1 MKLHELGSNRPT
13 EQVAK
18 VFESILGDRVD
29 FSGINRAKAR
39 RMLDKVQALVR
50 EHKNSPSRHY
60 SERNPDYMRLVMM
73 GQALTSVISEG
84 KVKELAAD
92 IADSKMSAADFLAK
106 YKKTKAE
113 AKKEISGQKE
123 KVKEAADVTDYTPKS
138 QGGSRK
144 ELLAKYAK
152 SGSAKHAEAARRAGA
167 TQAELKSAK
176 SKALGEAIIPGSTA
190 VPGAPAVPGAA
201 PGTAQTPQQA
211 DAAKKAQAAQ
221 SAQAIAAT
229 KDPKLKMALGK
240 AAKGQ
245 NLNPDEQKQVAGAAL
260 MKTEARL
267 RRRLREENELQK
279 SQTILAMQDMVDRIQ
294 KMTEDVSE
302 MQFKDLPA
310 IVQTLKNEGN
320 QDQAT
325 QLQTSTSAALTQ
337 LLQSLQ
343 EGKTQMEQS
352 QGILTGQASQ
362 IPGMEAGAAPG
373 GLPSPDDLDG
383 ADGMGGEPELPLMP
397 DDDEDELPAVKLG
410 RERR

>member
-92 IADSKMSAADFLAK
+92 IADSKMSTTNFLAK
-106 YKKTKAE
+106 YKKTKAA
-113 AKKEISGQKE
+113 AKKEISGPKE
-123 KVKEAADVTDYTPKS
+123 KVKEAADVTDYNPKS

-190 VPGAPAVPGAA
+190 APGAPAVPGT
-201 PGTAQTPQQA
+201 PQTPQQA

-362 IPGMEAGAAPG
+362 IPGMDAGAAPG

>member
-92 IADSKMSAADFLAK
+92 IADSKMSAADFLTK

-113 AKKEISGQKE
+113 AKKEISSPKE
-123 KVKEAADVTDYTPKS
+123 KVKEAADVTDYNPKS

-176 SKALGEAIIPGSTA
+176 SKSLGEAIIPGSTA
-190 VPGAPAVPGAA
+190 VPGAA
-201 PGTAQTPQQA
+201 PGTPQTPQQA

-245 NLNPDEQKQVAGAAL
+245 NLNPDEQKQVSGAAL

-362 IPGMEAGAAPG
+362 IPGMDAGAAPG

>member
-84 KVKELAAD
+84 KVKELVAD

-106 YKKTKAE
+106 YKKTKAA

-190 VPGAPAVPGAA
+190 VPGAA
-201 PGTAQTPQQA
+201 PGTPQTPQQA
-211 DAAKKAQAAQ
+211 DAAKKAQVAQ

-362 IPGMEAGAAPG
+362 IPGMDAGAAPG
-373 GLPSPDDLDG
+373 SLPSPDDLDG

>member
-92 IADSKMSAADFLAK
+92 IADSKMSATNFLAK
-106 YKKTKAE
+106 YKKTKAA
-113 AKKEISGQKE
+113 AKKEISGPKE
-123 KVKEAADVTDYTPKS
+123 KVKEAADVTDYNPKS

-190 VPGAPAVPGAA
+190 APGAPAVPGT
-201 PGTAQTPQQA
+201 PQTPQQA

-362 IPGMEAGAAPG
+362 IPGMDAGAAPG

>member
-1 MKLHELGSNRPT
+1 MKLHELGSSRPT

-113 AKKEISGQKE
+113 AKKEISSQKE

-152 SGSAKHAEAARRAGA
+152 SGSAKPCWRH
-167 TQAELKSAK
+167 
-176 SKALGEAIIPGSTA
+176 
-190 VPGAPAVPGAA
+190 
-201 PGTAQTPQQA
+201 
-211 DAAKKAQAAQ
+211 
-221 SAQAIAAT
+221 
-229 KDPKLKMALGK
+229 
-240 AAKGQ
+240 
-245 NLNPDEQKQVAGAAL
+245 
-260 MKTEARL
+260 
-267 RRRLREENELQK
+267 
-279 SQTILAMQDMVDRIQ
+279 
-294 KMTEDVSE
+294 
-302 MQFKDLPA
+302 
-310 IVQTLKNEGN
+310 
-320 QDQAT
+320 
-325 QLQTSTSAALTQ
+325 TS
-337 LLQSLQ
+337 
-343 EGKTQMEQS
+343 
-352 QGILTGQASQ
+352 
-362 IPGMEAGAAPG
+362 
-373 GLPSPDDLDG
+373 
-383 ADGMGGEPELPLMP
+383 
-397 DDDEDELPAVKLG
+397 
-410 RERR
+410 

>member
-1 MKLHELGSNRPT
+1 MKLHELGSSRPT

-84 KVKELAAD
+84 KVKELVAD
-92 IADSKMSAADFLAK
+92 IADSKMSAADFQAK

-190 VPGAPAVPGAA
+190 VPGAA
-201 PGTAQTPQQA
+201 PGTPQTPQQA
-211 DAAKKAQAAQ
+211 DAAKKAQVAQ

-245 NLNPDEQKQVAGAAL
+245 HLNPDEQKQVAGAAL

-362 IPGMEAGAAPG
+362 IPGMDAGAAPG

-383 ADGMGGEPELPLMP
+383 ADDMGAGPELPLMP

>member
-1 MKLHELGSNRPT
+1 MKLHELGSSRPT

-123 KVKEAADVTDYTPKS
+123 KVKEAADVTDYNPKS

-176 SKALGEAIIPGSTA
+176 SKSLGEAIIPGSTA
-190 VPGAPAVPGAA
+190 VPGAA
-201 PGTAQTPQQA
+201 PGTPQTPQQA

-362 IPGMEAGAAPG
+362 IPGMDAGAAPG

-383 ADGMGGEPELPLMP
+383 ADDMGAGPELPLMP

>member
-113 AKKEISGQKE
+113 AKKEISGPKE
-123 KVKEAADVTDYTPKS
+123 KVKEAADVTDFNPKS

-144 ELLAKYAK
+144 ELRAKYAK

-176 SKALGEAIIPGSTA
+176 SKSLGEAIIPGSTA
-190 VPGAPAVPGAA
+190 VPGAPAA
-201 PGTAQTPQQA
+201 PGTPQTPQQA

-362 IPGMEAGAAPG
+362 IPGMDAGAAPG

>member
-84 KVKELAAD
+84 KVKELVAD

-106 YKKTKAE
+106 YKKTKAA

-123 KVKEAADVTDYTPKS
+123 KVKEAADVTDYNPKS
-138 QGGSRK
+138 QGGSRN

-190 VPGAPAVPGAA
+190 VPGAA
-201 PGTAQTPQQA
+201 PGTPQTPQQA

-362 IPGMEAGAAPG
+362 IPGMDAGAAPG
-373 GLPSPDDLDG
+373 SLPSPDDLDG

>member
-84 KVKELAAD
+84 KVKELVAD

-123 KVKEAADVTDYTPKS
+123 KVKEAADVTDYNPKS

-190 VPGAPAVPGAA
+190 VPGAA
-201 PGTAQTPQQA
+201 PGTPQTPQQA
-211 DAAKKAQAAQ
+211 DAAKKAQVAQ

-362 IPGMEAGAAPG
+362 IPGMDASGSPG

>member
-92 IADSKMSAADFLAK
+92 IADSKMSAADFLTK

-113 AKKEISGQKE
+113 AKKEISGKKE
-123 KVKEAADVTDYTPKS
+123 KVEEAADVTDYNPKS

-176 SKALGEAIIPGSTA
+176 AKALGEAIIPGSTA
-190 VPGAPAVPGAA
+190 VPGAPAVPGT
-201 PGTAQTPQQA
+201 PQTPQQA

-229 KDPKLKMALGK
+229 KDPKLKIALGK

-362 IPGMEAGAAPG
+362 IPGMDAGAAPG

-383 ADGMGGEPELPLMP
+383 ADGMGAGPDLPLMP

>member
-84 KVKELAAD
+84 KVKELVAD

-123 KVKEAADVTDYTPKS
+123 KVKEAADVTDYNPKS

-176 SKALGEAIIPGSTA
+176 SKSLGEAIIPGSTA
-190 VPGAPAVPGAA
+190 VPGAA
-201 PGTAQTPQQA
+201 PGTPQTPQQA

-337 LLQSLQ
+337 LLHSLQ

-362 IPGMEAGAAPG
+362 IPGMDAGAAPG

-383 ADGMGGEPELPLMP
+383 ADGMGAGPELPLMP

>member
-1 MKLHELGSNRPT
+1 MKLHELGSSRPT

-92 IADSKMSAADFLAK
+92 IADSKMSAANFLAK

-113 AKKEISGQKE
+113 AKKEMSGQKE
-123 KVKEAADVTDYTPKS
+123 KVKEAADVTDYNPKS

-176 SKALGEAIIPGSTA
+176 SKSLGEAIIPGSTA
-190 VPGAPAVPGAA
+190 VPGAA
-201 PGTAQTPQQA
+201 PGTPQTPQQA

-362 IPGMEAGAAPG
+362 IPGMDAGAAPG

-383 ADGMGGEPELPLMP
+383 ADGMGAGPELPLMP

>member
-113 AKKEISGQKE
+113 AKKEISGPKE
-123 KVKEAADVTDYTPKS
+123 KVKEAADVTDFNPKS

-176 SKALGEAIIPGSTA
+176 SKSLGEAIIPGSTA
-190 VPGAPAVPGAA
+190 VPGAPAVPGT
-201 PGTAQTPQQA
+201 PQTPQQA

-229 KDPKLKMALGK
+229 KDPKLKIALGK

-362 IPGMEAGAAPG
+362 IPGMDAGAAPG

>member
-84 KVKELAAD
+84 KVKELVAD

-113 AKKEISGQKE
+113 AKKEISGPKE
-123 KVKEAADVTDYTPKS
+123 KVKEAADVTDYNPKS

-176 SKALGEAIIPGSTA
+176 SKSLGEAIIPGSTA
-190 VPGAPAVPGAA
+190 VPGAA
-201 PGTAQTPQQA
+201 PGTPQTPQQA

-362 IPGMEAGAAPG
+362 IPGMDAGAAPG

-383 ADGMGGEPELPLMP
+383 ADGMGDGPELPLMP

>member
-73 GQALTSVISEG
+73 GQALTSVISES

-92 IADSKMSAADFLAK
+92 IADRKMSAAVFLAK
-106 YKKTKAE
+106 YNKTKA
-113 AKKEISGQKE
+113 AAQKEISGPKE
-123 KVKEAADVTDYTPKS
+123 KVKEATDVTDYNPKS
-138 QGGSRK
+138 QGGSRNA
-144 ELLAKYAK
+144 LLAKYAK

-176 SKALGEAIIPGSTA
+176 SKSLGEAIIPGSTA
-190 VPGAPAVPGAA
+190 VPGAA
-201 PGTAQTPQQA
+201 PGTPQTPQQA
-211 DAAKKAQAAQ
+211 DAAKKAQVAQ

-229 KDPKLKMALGK
+229 KDPELKMALGK
-240 AAKGQ
+240 AVKNQ
-245 NLNPDEQKQVAGAAL
+245 NLSPDEQKKVAGAAL

-362 IPGMEAGAAPG
+362 IPGMDAGAAPG

>member
-1 MKLHELGSNRPT
+1 MKLHELGSSRPT

-29 FSGINRAKAR
+29 FSSINRAKAR

-73 GQALTSVISEG
+73 GQALTSVITEG

-123 KVKEAADVTDYTPKS
+123 KVKEAADVTDYNPKS

-190 VPGAPAVPGAA
+190 VPGAA
-201 PGTAQTPQQA
+201 PGTPQTPQQA

-362 IPGMEAGAAPG
+362 IPGMDAGTAPG
-373 GLPSPDDLDG
+373 ALPSPDELDG
-383 ADGMGGEPELPLMP
+383 ADGMGGAPELPLMP

>member
-1 MKLHELGSNRPT
+1 MKLHELGSSRPT

-84 KVKELAAD
+84 KVKELVAD

-123 KVKEAADVTDYTPKS
+123 KVKEAADVTDYNPKS

-190 VPGAPAVPGAA
+190 VPGAA
-201 PGTAQTPQQA
+201 PGTPQTPQQA

-229 KDPKLKMALGK
+229 MDPKLKMALGK

-362 IPGMEAGAAPG
+362 IPGMDAGAAPG

-383 ADGMGGEPELPLMP
+383 ADDMGAGPELPLMP

>member
-1 MKLHELGSNRPT
+1 MKLHELGSSRPT

-73 GQALTSVISEG
+73 GQALTSVITEG
-84 KVKELAAD
+84 KVKELMAD

-113 AKKEISGQKE
+113 AKKEISGKKE
-123 KVKEAADVTDYTPKS
+123 EVKEAADVTDFNPKS

-190 VPGAPAVPGAA
+190 VPGTA
-201 PGTAQTPQQA
+201 PGTPQTPQQA

-362 IPGMEAGAAPG
+362 IPGMDAGAAPG
-373 GLPSPDDLDG
+373 ALPSPDELDG
-383 ADGMGGEPELPLMP
+383 ADGMGGAPELPLMP

>member
-84 KVKELAAD
+84 KVKELVAD

-176 SKALGEAIIPGSTA
+176 SKSLGEAIIPGSTA
-190 VPGAPAVPGAA
+190 VPGAA
-201 PGTAQTPQQA
+201 PGTPQTPQQA
-211 DAAKKAQAAQ
+211 DAAKKAQVAQ

-362 IPGMEAGAAPG
+362 IPGMDAGAAPG

>member
-1 MKLHELGSNRPT
+1 MKLHELGSSRPT

-73 GQALTSVISEG
+73 GQALTSVITEG

-123 KVKEAADVTDYTPKS
+123 KVKEAADVTDYNPKS

-152 SGSAKHAEAARRAGA
+152 SGSAKHAEAARHAGA

-190 VPGAPAVPGAA
+190 VPGAA
-201 PGTAQTPQQA
+201 PGTPQTPQQA

-362 IPGMEAGAAPG
+362 IPGMDAGAAPG

>member
-113 AKKEISGQKE
+113 AKKEISGKKE
-123 KVKEAADVTDYTPKS
+123 KVEEAADVTDYNPKS

-167 TQAELKSAK
+167 TQAELKSARA
-176 SKALGEAIIPGSTA
+176 KALGEAIIPG
-190 VPGAPAVPGAA
+190 APAA
-201 PGTAQTPQQA
+201 PGTPAVPQTPQQA

-221 SAQAIAAT
+221 TAQAVAAT
-229 KDPKLKMALGK
+229 KDPKLKIALGK

-320 QDQAT
+320 QDQAA

-362 IPGMEAGAAPG
+362 IPGMDAGAAPG
-373 GLPSPDDLDG
+373 GLPSPDALDG

>member
-92 IADSKMSAADFLAK
+92 IADSKMSAAVFLAK
-106 YKKTKAE
+106 YKKTKAA

-190 VPGAPAVPGAA
+190 VPGAA
-201 PGTAQTPQQA
+201 PGTPQTPQQA
-211 DAAKKAQAAQ
+211 DAAKKAQVAQ

-362 IPGMEAGAAPG
+362 IPGMDAGAAPG

-383 ADGMGGEPELPLMP
+383 ADGMGAGPELPLMP
-397 DDDEDELPAVKLG
+397 DDDDDEDELPAVKLG

>member
-84 KVKELAAD
+84 KVKELVAD
-92 IADSKMSAADFLAK
+92 IADSKMSAGVFLAK
-106 YKKTKAE
+106 YKKTKAA

-123 KVKEAADVTDYTPKS
+123 KVKEAADVTDFTPKS
-138 QGGSRK
+138 QGGSR
-144 ELLAKYAK
+144 EALLAKYAK
-152 SGSAKHAEAARRAGA
+152 SGSAEHAEAARRAGA
-167 TQAELKSAK
+167 TQAELKRAK

-190 VPGAPAVPGAA
+190 VPGAA
-201 PGTAQTPQQA
+201 PGTPQTPQQA

-362 IPGMEAGAAPG
+362 IPGMDAGAAPG
-373 GLPSPDDLDG
+373 SLPSPDDLDG

>member
-1 MKLHELGSNRPT
+1 MKLHELGSSRPT

-73 GQALTSVISEG
+73 GQALTSVITEG

-123 KVKEAADVTDYTPKS
+123 KVKEAADVTDYNPKS

-190 VPGAPAVPGAA
+190 VPGAA
-201 PGTAQTPQQA
+201 PGTPQTPQQA
-211 DAAKKAQAAQ
+211 DAAKKAQ

-229 KDPKLKMALGK
+229 KDPKLKLALGK

-320 QDQAT
+320 QDQAA

-343 EGKTQMEQS
+343 EGKTQLEQS

-362 IPGMEAGAAPG
+362 IPGMGAGAAPG
-373 GLPSPDDLDG
+373 GLPSPDALDG

>member
-84 KVKELAAD
+84 KVKELVAD

-123 KVKEAADVTDYTPKS
+123 KVKEAADVTDYNPKS

-190 VPGAPAVPGAA
+190 VPGAA
-201 PGTAQTPQQA
+201 PGTPQTPQQA
-211 DAAKKAQAAQ
+211 DAAKKAQVAQ

-362 IPGMEAGAAPG
+362 IPGMDAGAAPG

>member
-176 SKALGEAIIPGSTA
+176 SKSLGEAIIPGSTA
-190 VPGAPAVPGAA
+190 VPGAPAVPGT
-201 PGTAQTPQQA
+201 PQTPQQA
-211 DAAKKAQAAQ
+211 DAAKKAQVAQ

-362 IPGMEAGAAPG
+362 IPGMDAGAAPG

>member
-1 MKLHELGSNRPT
+1 
-13 EQVAK
+13 
-18 VFESILGDRVD
+18 
-29 FSGINRAKAR
+29 
-39 RMLDKVQALVR
+39 MLDKVQALVR

-73 GQALTSVISEG
+73 GQALTSVITEG

-123 KVKEAADVTDYTPKS
+123 KVKEAADVTDYNPKS

-190 VPGAPAVPGAA
+190 VPGTA
-201 PGTAQTPQQA
+201 PGTPQTPQQA

-362 IPGMEAGAAPG
+362 IPGMDAGAAPG

>member
-73 GQALTSVISEG
+73 GQALTSVITEG
-84 KVKELAAD
+84 KVKELMAD

-123 KVKEAADVTDYTPKS
+123 KVKEAADVTDYNPKS

-190 VPGAPAVPGAA
+190 VPGTA
-201 PGTAQTPQQA
+201 PGTPQTPQQA

-362 IPGMEAGAAPG
+362 IPGMDAGAAPG

>member
-1 MKLHELGSNRPT
+1 MKLHELGSSRPT

-73 GQALTSVISEG
+73 GQALTSVITEG

-123 KVKEAADVTDYTPKS
+123 KVKEAADVTDYNPKS

-152 SGSAKHAEAARRAGA
+152 SGSAKHAEAARHAGA

-190 VPGAPAVPGAA
+190 VPGAA
-201 PGTAQTPQQA
+201 PGTPQTPQQA

-325 QLQTSTSAALTQ
+325 QLQASTSAALTQ

-362 IPGMEAGAAPG
+362 IPGMDAGAAPG
-373 GLPSPDDLDG
+373 NLPSPDDLDG
-383 ADGMGGEPELPLMP
+383 ADDMGGEPELPLMP

>member
-1 MKLHELGSNRPT
+1 MKLHELGSSRPT

-92 IADSKMSAADFLAK
+92 IADSKMSVADFLAK

-113 AKKEISGQKE
+113 AKKEISSQKE

-190 VPGAPAVPGAA
+190 VPGAA
-201 PGTAQTPQQA
+201 PGTPQTPQQA

-362 IPGMEAGAAPG
+362 IPGMDAGAAPG

-383 ADGMGGEPELPLMP
+383 ADGMGAGPELPLMP

>member
-1 MKLHELGSNRPT
+1 MKLHELGSSRPT

-84 KVKELAAD
+84 KVKELVAD

-190 VPGAPAVPGAA
+190 VPGAA
-201 PGTAQTPQQA
+201 PGTPQTPQQA
-211 DAAKKAQAAQ
+211 DAAKKAQVAQ

-362 IPGMEAGAAPG
+362 IPGMDAGAAPG

-383 ADGMGGEPELPLMP
+383 ADDTGAGPELPLMP

>member
-73 GQALTSVISEG
+73 GQALTSVITEG
-84 KVKELAAD
+84 KVKELMAD

-123 KVKEAADVTDYTPKS
+123 KVKEAADVTDFNPKS

-190 VPGAPAVPGAA
+190 VPGTA
-201 PGTAQTPQQA
+201 PGTPQTPQQA

-362 IPGMEAGAAPG
+362 IPGMDAGAAPG

>member
-73 GQALTSVISEG
+73 GQALTSVITEG

-123 KVKEAADVTDYTPKS
+123 KVKEAADVTDYNPKS

-190 VPGAPAVPGAA
+190 VPGTA
-201 PGTAQTPQQA
+201 PGTPQTPQQA

-362 IPGMEAGAAPG
+362 IPGMDAGAAPG

>member
-1 MKLHELGSNRPT
+1 MKLHELGSSRPT

-113 AKKEISGQKE
+113 AKKEISSQKE

-190 VPGAPAVPGAA
+190 VPGAA
-201 PGTAQTPQQA
+201 PGTPQTPQQA

-362 IPGMEAGAAPG
+362 IPGMDAGAAPG

-383 ADGMGGEPELPLMP
+383 ADGMGAGPELPLMP

>member
-73 GQALTSVISEG
+73 GQALTSVITEG
-84 KVKELAAD
+84 KVKELMAD

-123 KVKEAADVTDYTPKS
+123 KVKEASDVTDYNPKS

-190 VPGAPAVPGAA
+190 VPGTA
-201 PGTAQTPQQA
+201 PGTPQTPQQA

-362 IPGMEAGAAPG
+362 IPGMDAGAAPG

>member
-1 MKLHELGSNRPT
+1 MKLHELGSSRPT

-73 GQALTSVISEG
+73 GQALTSVITEG

-123 KVKEAADVTDYTPKS
+123 KVKEAADVTDYNPKS

-190 VPGAPAVPGAA
+190 VPGAA
-201 PGTAQTPQQA
+201 PGTPQTPQQA
-211 DAAKKAQAAQ
+211 DAAKKAQ

-229 KDPKLKMALGK
+229 KDPKLKLALGK

-320 QDQAT
+320 QDQAA

-343 EGKTQMEQS
+343 EGKTQLEQS

-362 IPGMEAGAAPG
+362 IPGMDAGAAPG
-373 GLPSPDDLDG
+373 GLPSPDALDG